1 MTSIQGSLF
10 VIHHKSK
17 KIKKTK
23 YQNSLK
29 NTKKDVSRS
38 YQTVE
43 DSMKKYIL
51 LELKKGLLILCNV
64 KFDEEEWNEEQYFQL
79 LNSVNL
85 KDYND
90 LLKDILLKYV
100 WSSCF

>member
-1 MTSIQGSLF
+1 MTSSQSSPL

-23 YQNSLK
+23 NKNSLK

-38 YQTVE
+38 YQTVG

-51 LELKKGLLILCNV
+51 LELKKRLLILCNV
-64 KFDEEEWNEEQYFQL
+64 KFDEEKEWNEEQYFQL

-85 KDYND
+85 EDYNN
-90 LLKDILLKYV
+90 LLKEILSNYV
-100 WSSCF
+100 

>member
-1 MTSIQGSLF
+1 MTSSTSSPL

-23 YQNSLK
+23 SKNSLK
-29 NTKKDVSRS
+29 NTKKEVSSS
-38 YQTVE
+38 YQIVE
-43 DSMKKYIL
+43 DSTKKYIL

-85 KDYND
+85 KEYNN
-90 LLKDILLKYV
+90 LLKNILLKYV
-100 WSSCF
+100 